1 MVSFYKPAKKARKG
15 STVKTVTVESL
26 DMHGVGVS
34 RSQKPIMFI
43 EGALPGEQVKVKV
56 TTSQKQV
63 SKAVTEQ
70 VVKPGPLRIDPFC
83 PYYAKCGG
91 CQLQHISADDA
102 LSERQDAMSDY
113 WAHHL
118 NITDLPW
125 QPAITGPRPAYR
137 RKARFA
143 IDARNPSA
151 VKIGFRQT
159 NSKAIVD
166 IETCPVLERR
176 LQKVMPALREVLT
189 SFPAIQHI
197 GHIQALSGD
206 NVTEFTLKAT
216 RDLPLTFRQA
226 LTQFAIREK
235 VNVVIEN
242 MSGEF
247 ETLHREATLICKTG
261 GEFYLSPTPDDFVQ
275 VNAQVNENMVAQAI
289 SWLAPDR
296 NDTVADWFA
305 GLGNFSFPLA
315 SHAGHVYAV
324 EGVAA
329 MVQKGQAAAQ
339 QQGIENVSW
348 QHLDLNDA
356 ASVKNAL
363 GHDVTKILLD
373 PSREGAAEVCR
384 QVSQAKTKQVLY
396 VSCNPNSFTR
406 DARILV
412 DAGYKIEKI
421 GLIEMFP
428 YTRHLEVMALFSY
441 ATY

>member
-34 RSQKPIMFI
+34 RSQKPIMFV

-56 TTSQKQV
+56 TSSQKQV
-63 SKAVTEQ
+63 SKAVTER
-70 VVKPGPLRIDPFC
+70 VVKPGPLRVDPFC

-125 QPAITGPRPAYR
+125 QPAIIGTRPTYR

-143 IDARNPSA
+143 IDARNPNA
-151 VKIGFRQT
+151 VKIGFRQN

-166 IETCPVLERR
+166 IQTCPVLERK
-176 LQKVMPALREVLT
+176 LQEVMPALREVLT

-226 LTQFAIREK
+226 LTQFAISEK

-242 MSGEF
+242 MSGDF

-261 GEFYLSPTPDDFVQ
+261 GEFYLTPTPDDFVQ
-275 VNAQVNENMVAQAI
+275 VNAQVNEKMVAQAI

-296 NDTVADWFA
+296 DDTVADWFA
-305 GLGNFSFPLA
+305 GLGNLSFPLA

-356 ASVKNAL
+356 ASVQNAL
-363 GHDVTKILLD
+363 GHEVTKILLD

-406 DARILV
+406 DARILL
-412 DAGYKIEKI
+412 DAGYNIEKI

-428 YTRHLEVMALFSY
+428 YTRHLEVMALFSH